1 MDAFARVLA
10 QPGSTEARRVL
21 ERAWRAQGNAQAEL
35 IEKQLAYRELERT
48 NKTNTAAAK
57 AIDAAID
64 HLVERNG
71 RAWAGGVA
79 ELVDEY
85 RFRRGLV
92 AQVRMSGAQFL
103 AHAAKLFELAPI
115 QHATLEDPLD
125 IGALAD
131 SPYLAKLGSLAIER
145 RWDAFGDHQAARLAG
160 SRHAAGLRWLSLYA
174 NAIGEAGVE
183 ALAASPY
190 LEKVLY
196 LSLDENPA
204 NPTPTIDEEGGQRIV
219 HRPPLAAELERSYG
233 KRPWLTGPSATM
245 GWPPDRDDCVVVG

>member
-10 QPGSTEARRVL
+10 QPGSTDARRAL
-21 ERAWRAQGNAQAEL
+21 ERAWRSAGNAQAEL
-35 IEKQLAYRELERT
+35 IEKQLAYRELERA

-64 HLVERNG
+64 HLIERNG

-79 ELVDEY
+79 DLVDEY

-92 AQVRMSGAQFL
+92 AQVRMSGEKFL
-103 AHAAKLFELAPI
+103 ANAAKLFELAPI
-115 QHATLEDPLD
+115 QHLSVEDPLD

-145 RWDAFGDHQAARLAG
+145 RWDAFGDKHAARLAG
-160 SRHAAGLRWLSLYA
+160 SRHAANLRWLSLYA
-174 NAIGEAGVE
+174 NAIGDAGVE

-190 LEKVLY
+190 LEKVINLGHG
-196 LSLDENPA
+196 DNPA
-204 NPTPTIDEEGGQRIV
+204 NPTPVLDDDDGDRTVR
-219 HRPPLAAELERSYG
+219 RPPLAAELERTYG
-233 KRPWLTGPSATM
+233 KRPWLTGPTATM
-245 GWPPDRDDCVVVG
+245 DWPPDRDDCVVSA